1 MITDHLF
8 SFFAYFN
15 KSIMFVYEYWRRRLY
30 SKGTLRTFRLGVL
43 LAEVSTKCLQKYF
56 KSLAIKIGLSLS
68 VTLTMLDFDDKLNIL
83 S

>member
-30 SKGTLRTFRLGVL
+30 SKGTLRAFRLGVL
-43 LAEVSTKCLQKYF
+43 LAEVSTKCLQRYF